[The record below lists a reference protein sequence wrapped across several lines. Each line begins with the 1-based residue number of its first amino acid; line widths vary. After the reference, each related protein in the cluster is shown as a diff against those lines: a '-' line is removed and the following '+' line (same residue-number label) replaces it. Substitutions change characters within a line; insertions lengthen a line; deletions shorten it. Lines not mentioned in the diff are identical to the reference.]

1 MDKGSVFSF
10 YFCLTINPFGVI
22 ATMAAYNE
30 GGEWLDTLR
39 KYLWGNYE
47 YLRRFFAEQLPQ
59 YHIIPFEATYLV
71 WIDCRASGIS
81 SDAITLRLQEEQ
93 RLMVNS
99 GTMYRSR
106 WRRFHPNEHR
116 LSSEIVSRWIG
127 TNHPYIK

>member
-39 KYLWGNYE
+39 KYLWGKLRISPSFLCRTIAAISYNTVRS
-47 YLRRFFAEQLPQ
+47 YLFGLDRLSCFRHQLRCD
-59 YHIIPFEATYLV
+59 YLALTGRTAADGQFRYDV
-71 WIDCRASGIS
+71 W
-81 SDAITLRLQEEQ
+81 
-93 RLMVNS
+93 
-99 GTMYRSR
+99 SR

>member
-71 WIDCRASGIS
+71 WIDCRARHQ
-81 SDAITLRLQEEQ
+81 LRCDYLALTGRTAADGQF
-93 RLMVNS
+93 RYDVW
-99 GTMYRSR
+99 SR

-127 TNHPYIK
+127 TNQPYIK